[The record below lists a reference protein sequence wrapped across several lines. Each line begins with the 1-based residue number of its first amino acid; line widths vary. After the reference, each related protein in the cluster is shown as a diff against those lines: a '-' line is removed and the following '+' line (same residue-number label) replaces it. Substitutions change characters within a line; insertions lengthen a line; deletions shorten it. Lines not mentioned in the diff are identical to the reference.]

1 MITPEV
7 QPILDLEV
15 TSSSLDRSISPS
27 IAFFENIKKDLQLK
41 SENLMPK
48 TANELQEAKLS
59 LPRPEFM
66 IKPSLKRKSDETDA
80 PAKKPKRSF
89 MLEYSQEKLDIMR
102 AQILLEN
109 CRYSINLPPALRRD
123 PPELEYIEET
133 EDKNESTINEATE
146 KESTENR
153 SERVEEP
160 CRIYLPWASFVNPES
175 DSSLYRL
182 TLIADELELKERR
195 SSFLKRQN
203 PCTSFAVP
211 VKAPKN
217 ISKHSTPKVGLSL
230 KHVKLPGLGLSP
242 ITENN
247 KMNLQEEASKNI
259 IEDDEFDME
268 LDDELDNR
276 IMSAE
281 EIERLNSLVLKIE
294 NNISKK
300 TRTQDRYGDRMNR
313 KKYHQEK
320 GETVPLKNLAPKLNA
335 QTQSNAG
342 HADHNFNLFDHYTK
356 EALLDGAK
364 APDGG
369 IYSCAA
375 DGTFGTKH
383 IRRTLLSSSINSSFH
398 PKLTVKWV
406 ENHVKLVKQK
416 LAGYHNY
423 LDHQLFGLIFDPDEL
438 LLQLRLRADV
448 EFIDGKRSLI
458 VKISEQDVAPTMPA
472 VLYISSKQPLR
483 LSDGWYEINC
493 TGDSLIE
500 KRLENLSIGSKVL
513 VCGATL
519 SKSVQA
525 AHPLES
531 ISEINISA
539 NSTKRVKW
547 HTKLGIFFKNVP
559 PSTLSSVSSA
569 GKNIFKLKLKIV
581 RKYPDIWIQDNPAK
595 EKRRAIF
602 SKRQRDR
609 WHAQKDKNMD
619 LQREKLA
626 ATIK

>member
-1 MITPEV
+1 
-7 QPILDLEV
+7 
-15 TSSSLDRSISPS
+15 
-27 IAFFENIKKDLQLK
+27 
-41 SENLMPK
+41 
-48 TANELQEAKLS
+48 
-59 LPRPEFM
+59 
-66 IKPSLKRKSDETDA
+66 
-80 PAKKPKRSF
+80 
-89 MLEYSQEKLDIMR
+89 
-102 AQILLEN
+102 
-109 CRYSINLPPALRRD
+109 
-123 PPELEYIEET
+123 
-133 EDKNESTINEATE
+133 
-146 KESTENR
+146 
-153 SERVEEP
+153 
-160 CRIYLPWASFVNPES
+160 
-175 DSSLYRL
+175 
-182 TLIADELELKERR
+182 
-195 SSFLKRQN
+195 
-203 PCTSFAVP
+203 
-211 VKAPKN
+211 
-217 ISKHSTPKVGLSL
+217 
-230 KHVKLPGLGLSP
+230 
-242 ITENN
+242 
-247 KMNLQEEASKNI
+247 MNLQEEASKNI

-281 EIERLNSLVLKIE
+281 EIGRLNSLVLKIE

-320 GETVPLKNLAPKLNA
+320 
-335 QTQSNAG
+335 
-342 HADHNFNLFDHYTK
+342 
-356 EALLDGAK
+356 
-364 APDGG
+364 
-369 IYSCAA
+369 
-375 DGTFGTKH
+375 
-383 IRRTLLSSSINSSFH
+383 
-398 PKLTVKWV
+398 VKWV

-493 TGDSLIE
+493 TGDSLME

-626 ATIK
+626 ATIKKKHRDDLDEELANLTLKEIAELDDPEDIYTAVTLSKDPEDTVSNLTEEQRKKYQKFAEKQNFKINETFRREHQQNAATTSKKLRFKVKEGNRQSILQISENKLPENLRPGSVVIVECANITYGGKITLQKHSQIRAIEQETPRAELPTDIANILPELAATVTEVDLVGIVVDLTPYSCVLADNKKQYVNIQLSNTWSFEALDKIVIVGAVLAFKNLEIDRKKPHHVRFTSVSEVLSQVSDFNGSRGALYNLFNALCKVFIRTGHESAIAAYRSSANASLTTSPARSSSSTPSRTPGNQNRMVKLEMSEDKWSRSNFSFNQK